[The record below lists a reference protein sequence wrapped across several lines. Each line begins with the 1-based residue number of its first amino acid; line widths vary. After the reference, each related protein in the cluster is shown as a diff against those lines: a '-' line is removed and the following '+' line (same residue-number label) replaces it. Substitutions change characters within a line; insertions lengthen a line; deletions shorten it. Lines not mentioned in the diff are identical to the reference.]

1 MKMKGPERKLR
12 AFYSAAHLSSGS
24 TAMRFLTLCGLAACL
39 ALAHPAA
46 PRADETFASSGDDL
60 LCAHAPT
67 GSVQRVPAPFDHW
80 LVLVCAPQSQALVPV
95 EGTIWFS
102 HGTADAVSILALPPG
117 TMPIPRTDEYDP
129 RYGVRFKALYA
140 TEAKDGKRERALSLL
155 ETALANDQPPQKA
168 PKIDRIFQ
176 LDAVSSISD
185 MRYNIYFYVSG
196 GRPRSAIACIDQCRQ
211 VLLIDILT
219 VNEAARRL

>member
-1 MKMKGPERKLR
+1 MRLR
-12 AFYSAAHLSSGS
+12 FVFILFVALLAIARASAAD
-24 TAMRFLTLCGLAACL
+24 AEEPDA
-39 ALAHPAA
+39 AA
-46 PRADETFASSGDDL
+46 PPPADDL
-60 LCAHAPT
+60 LCAHAPA
-67 GSVQRVPAPFDHW
+67 GSVERVPAPFDHW

-102 HGTADAVSILALPPG
+102 HGTAETVSILALPPD
-117 TMPIPRTDEYDP
+117 TMPIPKTDEYDP
-129 RYGVRFKALYA
+129 RYNVRFKALYA

-176 LDAVSSISD
+176 LDAVSSIYG

-196 GRPRSAIACIDQCRQ
+196 GRPRSAIACIDQCKQ
-211 VLLIDILT
+211 ALLMDIMT
-219 VNEAARRL
+219 VKEAAKRLSGR